1 MQVPAHF
8 LAQNASDFSCI
19 WGENRNLAPGG
30 CSWGFCCLGMPNPMT
45 GPENP
50 GEGVLRGVPRYRF
63 LTGPWDCTN
72 WRTDIAVRKR
82 KRPSRM

>member
-45 GPENP
+45 GPENA
-50 GEGVLRGVPRYRF
+50 GEGILRGGSGTDSLPDHGTAQIDAPI
-63 LTGPWDCTN
+63 LTLKKEKGLHE
-72 WRTDIAVRKR
+72 
-82 KRPSRM
+82 